1 MTMALGD
8 GEFFDSYLQAL
19 SLKQLEALTEWQQER
34 ITIATKKRALGSSD
48 ESLTQDTRLAENPDE
63 KTIADAIEKKRLIY
77 LERRR
82 RERTQV

>member
-1 MTMALGD
+1 MTMALGA

-19 SLKQLEALTEWQQER
+19 SNKQLEALTEWQN
-34 ITIATKKRALGSSD
+34 
-48 ESLTQDTRLAENPDE
+48 TRLAENPDE

-82 RERTQV
+82 RDGN